1 MNNWSESHMEKL
13 NREFY
18 NRNSLIVAKEL
29 LGKYLVNNIQ
39 GIKFVGKIVE
49 VEAYMGP
56 EDKAAHSYNNRLTE
70 RTEIMYGDAGY
81 AYVYF
86 IYGMHF
92 CMNVVVEAKGKPQA
106 VLIRALEPISPM
118 EDMAERRYNKTLQE
132 LKKSELISLTNGPG
146 KLCKAMGIIKEH
158 NGEDLCGKKLYITQG
173 ENQDKF
179 NVVSAKRI
187 NIDYAEEAKDYPWRY
202 YIENNSY
209 ISKK

>member
-1 MNNWSESHMEKL
+1 MGKL

-29 LGKYLVNNIQ
+29 LGKYLVNNIEGTQ
-39 GIKFVGKIVE
+39 FIGKIVE

-56 EDKAAHSYNNRLTE
+56 DDKAAHSYNNRLTE
-70 RTEIMYGDAGY
+70 RTKIMYGDAGH

-106 VLIRALEPISPM
+106 VLIRALEPVSPK
-118 EDMAERRYNKTLQE
+118 EEMAKRRYGKTLEE
-132 LKKSELISLTNGPG
+132 LKRSELISITNGPG
-146 KLCKAMGIIKEH
+146 KLCKAMGINKED
-158 NGEDLCGKKLYITQG
+158 NGEDLCGENLYITQG
-173 ENQDKF
+173 EEQDKF
-179 NVVSAKRI
+179 NMVSTKRI

-202 YIENNSY
+202 YIENNPY
-209 ISKK
+209 VSKK

>member
-1 MNNWSESHMEKL
+1 MEKL

-18 NRNSLIVAKEL
+18 NRNSLIVAQEL

-39 GIKFVGKIVE
+39 GIKFIGKIVE

-56 EDKAAHSYNNRLTE
+56 EDKAAHSYNNLLTK

-92 CMNVVVEAKGKPQA
+92 CMNVVVESKGKPQA
-106 VLIRALEPISPM
+106 VLIRALEPLRPIG
-118 EDMAERRYNKTLQE
+118 DMAARRYSKTLE
-132 LKKSELISLTNGPG
+132 KLKRSQLISLTNGPA
-146 KLCKAMGIIKEH
+146 KLCKAMGINKEH
-158 NGEDLCGKKLYITQG
+158 NGENLCGEKLYVTQG

-179 NVVSAKRI
+179 KIVRAKRI
-187 NIDYAEEAKDYPWRY
+187 NIDYAEEAKDYPWRF
-202 YIENNSY
+202 YIENNPY

>member
-1 MNNWSESHMEKL
+1 MRKL

-29 LGKYLVNNIQ
+29 LGKYLVNNIEGTQ
-39 GIKFVGKIVE
+39 FIGKIVE

-56 EDKAAHSYNNRLTE
+56 DDKAAHSYNNRLTE
-70 RTEIMYGDAGY
+70 RTKIMYGDAGH

-106 VLIRALEPISPM
+106 VLIRALEPVSPK
-118 EDMAERRYNKTLQE
+118 EEMAKRRYGKTLEE
-132 LKKSELISLTNGPG
+132 LKRSELISITNGPG
-146 KLCKAMGIIKEH
+146 KLCKAMGISKEN
-158 NGEDLCGKKLYITQG
+158 NGEDLCGDNLYITQG
-173 ENQDKF
+173 EEQDNF
-179 NVVSAKRI
+179 NMVSTKRI

-202 YIENNSY
+202 YIENNPY

>member
-1 MNNWSESHMEKL
+1 MEKL

-29 LGKYLVNNIQ
+29 LGKYLVNNIEGTQ
-39 GIKFVGKIVE
+39 FIGKIVE

-56 EDKAAHSYNNRLTE
+56 DDKAAHSYNNRLTE
-70 RTEIMYGDAGY
+70 RTKIMYGDAGH

-106 VLIRALEPISPM
+106 VLIRALEPVSPK
-118 EDMAERRYNKTLQE
+118 EVMAKRRYGKTLEE
-132 LKKSELISLTNGPG
+132 LKRSELISITNGPG
-146 KLCKAMGIIKEH
+146 KLCKAMGINKEN
-158 NGEDLCGKKLYITQG
+158 NGEDLCGENLYIIQG
-173 ENQDKF
+173 EEQDKF
-179 NVVSAKRI
+179 NMVSTKRI

-202 YIENNSY
+202 YIENNPY